1 MKAFCERYP
10 RCGSLMW
17 STKVM
22 NDNNNIEFATDVQNT
37 IDIVTAIKKL
47 DAPIHTIDCAAHNA
61 LNIPSSAPP

>member
-1 MKAFCERYP
+1 
-10 RCGSLMW
+10 MW